1 MVEVSNEHLID
12 VVVENMFCVN
22 LSSNEYTKSTT
33 GVIHR
38 DIKPDNCIL
47 TRCGI
52 TSAQYD
58 LKDATSWKV
67 DDNLWDDEAIFNEKE
82 WRMKLVDFGFARALT
97 PAECGV
103 LNGHQR
109 RPSMSELIQRGITN
123 EKSRRSSLG
132 IEGGDGA
139 VLEDTDD
146 AAINDT
152 SSKLRRK
159 SILFTRR
166 SNSLEEEETMPADD
180 SSSSR
185 RRKSS
190 LFGRKQL
197 NSIEKNL
204 IRAMSA
210 LGTLDYAAPEIK
222 NSRDKCDGDVAL
234 TDLVADYGL
243 IADAYSVGCTIR
255 EILTGVPAK
264 EAKNEMD
271 FMTSHGNSIDFLA
284 LFFSC
289 CTTTA
294 SNSSNRRKKRKRR
307 YKWLDESPKH
317 ARELVLKM
325 INTKIADRL
334 TVPLA
339 REEVW
344 IKGGMSS
351 DDPIVT
357 LPVGDIPAGVN
368 DPIEF
373 LQCTTTME

>member
-1 MVEVSNEHLID
+1 
-12 VVVENMFCVN
+12 
-22 LSSNEYTKSTT
+22 
-33 GVIHR
+33 
-38 DIKPDNCIL
+38 
-47 TRCGI
+47 
-52 TSAQYD
+52 
-58 LKDATSWKV
+58 
-67 DDNLWDDEAIFNEKE
+67 
-82 WRMKLVDFGFARALT
+82 
-97 PAECGV
+97 
-103 LNGHQR
+103 
-109 RPSMSELIQRGITN
+109 
-123 EKSRRSSLG
+123 
-132 IEGGDGA
+132 
-139 VLEDTDD
+139 
-146 AAINDT
+146 
-152 SSKLRRK
+152 
-159 SILFTRR
+159 
-166 SNSLEEEETMPADD
+166 
-180 SSSSR
+180 
-185 RRKSS
+185 
-190 LFGRKQL
+190 
-197 NSIEKNL
+197 
-204 IRAMSA
+204 MSA

-271 FMTSHGNSIDFLA
+271 FMSSHGNSIDFLA

>member
-1 MVEVSNEHLID
+1 MDDDNQM
-12 VVVENMFCVN
+12 N
-22 LSSNEYTKSTT
+22 TKTTT

-97 PAECGV
+97 PTECGV
-103 LNGHQR
+103 QNGHQR
-109 RPSMSELIQRGITN
+109 RPSISELIQRGITN
-123 EKSRRSSLG
+123 EMTRRRSSLG
-132 IEGGDGA
+132 IEGGDRA
-139 VLEDTDD
+139 VEETDD
-146 AAINDT
+146 AAINNT
-152 SSKLRRK
+152 SSKLGRK
-159 SILFTRR
+159 SIFARR
-166 SNSLEEEETMPADD
+166 SNSLEEEEITMPADD

-190 LFGRKQL
+190 LFGRKRL
-197 NSIEKNL
+197 NSIEKKP

-210 LGTLDYAAPEIK
+210 LGTLDYAAPEVK

-243 IADAYSVGCTIR
+243 IADAYSVGYTIR
-255 EILTGVPAK
+255 EILTGVSPK
-264 EAKNEMD
+264 DAKNEMD
-271 FMTSHGNSIDFLA
+271 FMSSHQNGVDL
-284 LFFSC
+284 LTLFSC
-289 CTTTA
+289 CTTA
-294 SNSSNRRKKRKRR
+294 SNSNSSNRRKKRKRR
-307 YKWLDESPKH
+307 YKWLDETPKH

-373 LQCTTTME
+373 LVYILLQS